1 MVLNI
6 CRAPVFC
13 CCGNSDLFIRIEMV
27 KTFKR
32 NVMKMFRE
40 ILVYHHSSLEYR
52 AKILTLMISAN
63 GEMCECEK
71 QKLKEIA
78 YSIYG
83 EDQDR
88 AELLIDAVN
97 EYHTKIITNN
107 GLDFEHLVQ
116 LVQKETKEVKR
127 FCQKIDIG
135 LLMQLHECMD
145 NEDDILFQ
153 KRILEFLQ
161 NLKDECKV

>member
-1 MVLNI
+1 LSRVL
-6 CRAPVFC
+6 RK
-13 CCGNSDLFIRIEMV
+13 RMV

-32 NVMKMFRE
+32 NVMKIFRE
-40 ILVYHHSSLEYR
+40 LLVYHHSSLEYR

-63 GEMCECEK
+63 GEICECEK

-83 EDQDR
+83 DDQDR

-107 GLDFEHLVQ
+107 GLNFEHLVQ
-116 LVQKETKEVKR
+116 QVQKETKEVKR
-127 FCQKIDIG
+127 FCEKIDMD

-145 NEDDILFQ
+145 NEEDILFQ
-153 KRILEFLQ
+153 KRILEFLE
-161 NLKDECKV
+161 NLKDECKI

>member
-1 MVLNI
+1 
-6 CRAPVFC
+6 
-13 CCGNSDLFIRIEMV
+13 MV

-40 ILVYHHSSLEYR
+40 FLVYHHSSLEYR
-52 AKILTLMISAN
+52 AKILTLMVSAN
-63 GEMCECEK
+63 GEICECEK

-83 EDQDR
+83 DDQDR

-116 LVQKETKEVKR
+116 LVEKETKEVKR
-127 FCQKIDIG
+127 FSKKIDIG
-135 LLMQLHECMD
+135 LLMKLHECMD

-161 NLKDECKV
+161 NLKDEYGEA